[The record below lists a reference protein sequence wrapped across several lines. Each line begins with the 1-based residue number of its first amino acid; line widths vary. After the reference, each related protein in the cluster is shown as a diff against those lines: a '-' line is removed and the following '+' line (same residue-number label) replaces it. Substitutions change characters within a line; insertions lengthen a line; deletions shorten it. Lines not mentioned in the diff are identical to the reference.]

1 MSLLLADFQQ
11 RVGQRLGIVRAAES
25 LSVEDAELILGGYSS
40 LWAELDAHDL
50 VDWSV
55 TDPVPD
61 KVSEIV
67 IGMTAARLV
76 DEFGTEEPRRAIM
89 VMQQAFGLPQPSE
102 YERRLRR
109 IMVPDYDGDVAE
121 VDYF

>member
-25 LSVEDAELILGGYSS
+25 LSVEDAELIQSAYVA
-40 LWAELDAHDL
+40 LWAELNEHDL
-50 VDWSV
+50 VGWSV

-61 KVSEIV
+61 NVSEIV

-76 DEFGTEEPRRAIM
+76 DEFGIEEPRRSVQ
-89 VMQQAFGLPQPSE
+89 VMQQAFGLSVPSE

-109 IMVPDYDGDVAE
+109 MMANNYKGELAQPE
-121 VDYF
+121 FF